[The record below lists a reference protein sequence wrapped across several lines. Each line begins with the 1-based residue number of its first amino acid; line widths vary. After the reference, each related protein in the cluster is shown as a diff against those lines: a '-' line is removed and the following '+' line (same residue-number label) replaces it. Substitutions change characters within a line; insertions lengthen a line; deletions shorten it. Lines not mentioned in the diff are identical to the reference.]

1 MLQNYNKLKNTVFL
15 VLFSVLLISLPACTK
30 NNEEQGSDAGI
41 FKKKRIN
48 PNVDERARE
57 AADKGPNIIDRF
69 SGNRDTNFQFGTSN
83 VLWRATLSS
92 INFMPLLAVDYAGG
106 VIVTD
111 WYGQNSN
118 NNSENSEEIKLTIRF
133 LSNELSIT
141 SVEIDSH
148 KKICVKL
155 KCSIEKDNKQLNAA
169 LKNKII
175 KMARKISIE
184 DENKKNNKKK

>member
-92 INFMPLLAVDYAGG
+92 INFMPLLAVDYA
-106 VIVTD
+106 
-111 WYGQNSN
+111 
-118 NNSENSEEIKLTIRF
+118 
-133 LSNELSIT
+133 
-141 SVEIDSH
+141 
-148 KKICVKL
+148 
-155 KCSIEKDNKQLNAA
+155 
-169 LKNKII
+169 
-175 KMARKISIE
+175 
-184 DENKKNNKKK
+184 

>member
-1 MLQNYNKLKNTVFL
+1 MLQIYNNSKKIVIIAFFL
-15 VLFSVLLISLPACTK
+15 TFSLLFLGCSKKEDPNSP
-30 NNEEQGSDAGI
+30 EGSI

-57 AADKGPNIIDRF
+57 AADKGPNILDRF
-69 SGNRDTNFQFGTSN
+69 GSEKGTNFQFGTSN

-92 INFMPLLAVDYAGG
+92 IDFMPLLAVDYAGG

-111 WYGQNSN
+111 WYGQNLN
-118 NNSENSEEIKLTIRF
+118 NNSENSEEIKLTIKF
-133 LSNELSIT
+133 LSNELSIA
-141 SVEIDSH
+141 SVEVDSH
-148 KKICVKL
+148 KKICVKF

-175 KMARKISIE
+175 TMARKISIE

>member
-1 MLQNYNKLKNTVFL
+1 MLKKINTI
-15 VLFSVLLISLPACTK
+15 LFLLIFSLILAGCKST
-30 NNEEQGSDAGI
+30 EEKVDEEPVI
-41 FKKKRIN
+41 KKKRIN

-57 AADKGPNIIDRF
+57 AADKGPNILDRF
-69 SGNRDTNFQFGTSN
+69 GSEKGTNFQFGTSN

-175 KMARKISIE
+175 TMARKISIE